1 MRRREFIAV
10 LGGAMAV
17 WPPVARAQLA
27 AKPCGS
33 TAQARKSFYE
43 VALTR
48 SEMPLGNATSPC
60 VISRLGT
67 GKGILVA
74 PLQFY
79 RE

>member
-1 MRRREFIAV
+1 MRESGHESAVALHRREEVFY
-10 LGGAMAV
+10 
-17 WPPVARAQLA
+17 VA
-27 AKPCGS
+27 
-33 TAQARKSFYE
+33 
-43 VALTR
+43 ALTR

-60 VISRLGT
+60 VISRLGI